1 MRIVIVGAT
10 EFALE
15 LGKALL
21 QQSNNKVTFFIEEK
35 QRATQVSAETN
46 AIVISADYG
55 DTEALDE
62 LKLDQCEVFVAAT
75 DVEET
80 NVLVALYARD
90 AGVKQIFVRTSTE
103 KTVPILRKLGM
114 FPINMENLAMK
125 NAELMITRPKVYDL
139 INLDQGQMDMTE
151 IHAKETKAVGK
162 KIEEVRDKDYFAL
175 ATFSEGAYHFEPERK
190 IREDDTIILVCKVGK
205 AKETLKKLK

>member
-1 MRIVIVGAT
+1 MKIVIVGAT

-15 LGKALL
+15 LGKSLL
-21 QQSNNKVTFFIEEK
+21 QQSNNKVTFFIEERR
-35 QRATQVSAETN
+35 RASEVSAETS
-46 AIVISADYG
+46 AIVVSADYA
-55 DTEALDE
+55 DTEALDG
-62 LKLDQCEVFVAAT
+62 LKLGECDVFVAAT
-75 DVEET
+75 GIEET

-90 AGVKQIFVRTSTE
+90 AGVKKIFVRTSTE
-103 KTVPILRKLGM
+103 RTVPILRKLGM

-151 IHAKETKAVGK
+151 IPAKETKTIGK

-175 ATFSEGAYHFEPERK
+175 ATFSEGTYRFEPERTVK
-190 IREDDTIILVCKVGK
+190 QDDIIILVCKVGK